1 MRYPIQKYHFKSVFT
16 ALIIA
21 LLFCFRESRVIMR
34 VDIWSDVVCPFC
46 YIGKKRLEAAAEQ
59 AGVELEV
66 HWHSFE
72 LDPDAPK
79 IQSISNSER
88 LAKKYARSLAEV
100 EDMQRNIADMAKAEG
115 IEFNWE
121 KANSGNTFN
130 AHRIIHLAQ
139 SKGLGSEAKEAF
151 FYSYMTQGLPIG
163 ERETLEDVAARIGLN
178 PVEVDDVLNSDEYAD
193 FVKFDEEVA
202 HEQLKVTGVPFFVF
216 DQRVALA
223 GAQPREV
230 FVQVI
235 EKARETQ
242 KDEDLSAVED
252 AATCQDDSCQ
262 PPQG

>member
-1 MRYPIQKYHFKSVFT
+1 
-16 ALIIA
+16 
-21 LLFCFRESRVIMR
+21 MR

-59 AGVELEV
+59 AGIELEV

-72 LDPDAPK
+72 LDPEAP
-79 IQSISNSER
+79 IRQEISNSER
-88 LAKKYARSLAEV
+88 LAQKYGRTLADV
-100 EDMQRNIADMAKAEG
+100 EEMQRNIAQMAAEEG
-115 IEFNWE
+115 IQFNWE
-121 KANSGNTFN
+121 NANSGNTFN

-151 FYSYMTQGLPIG
+151 FYSYMTQGLAIG

-178 PVEVDDVLNSDEYAD
+178 PVEVEDLLDSEEYAD
-193 FVKFDEEVA
+193 FVKFDQEVA

-230 FVQVI
+230 FLQVF
-235 EKARETQ
+235 EKALHAPESDSPESNAQ
-242 KDEDLSAVED
+242 QSSSNESCDLPKS
-252 AATCQDDSCQ
+252 
-262 PPQG
+262 